1 MGLLNGISRIFY
13 GGQEPGSRRS
23 RLWAVVVTLTFY
35 PAAALL
41 TFFGGLRA
49 MVGMVALI
57 LVVDA
62 LKRGTAKMRPDQS
75 DRRSFPSGH
84 SAGAWFHAAI
94 GHWNPLIV
102 MWSAAV
108 SASRVVMRRHDAVD
122 VTVGAAIGMLIGMLV
137 RGR

>member
-1 MGLLNGISRIFY
+1 MGKVP
-13 GGQEPGSRRS
+13 QERTRG
-23 RLWAVVVTLTFY
+23 WAVLVTWTFY
-35 PAAALL
+35 PLAALL

-49 MVGMVALI
+49 IAGMVTLI
-57 LVVDA
+57 LAVDA

-84 SAGAWFHAAI
+84 SAGAWFLAAV
-94 GHWNPLIV
+94 GHWNPLVV

-122 VTVGAAIGMLIGMLV
+122 VTVGAAIGMLIGMLI